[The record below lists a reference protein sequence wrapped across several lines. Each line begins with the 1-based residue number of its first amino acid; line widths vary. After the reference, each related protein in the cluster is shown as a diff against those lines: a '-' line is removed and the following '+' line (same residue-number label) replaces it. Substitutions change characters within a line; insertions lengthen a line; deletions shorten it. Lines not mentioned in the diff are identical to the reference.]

1 MDYNVAYEDET
12 EKREEILRQIIGEL
26 GEGSFLQG
34 PIYFHYG
41 KHTKIGK
48 NLFPRAMSQAQECFS
63 PAFGECRE
71 GQIPR
76 SLLRNKL
83 DAP

>member
-1 MDYNVAYEDET
+1 M
-12 EKREEILRQIIGEL
+12 L
-26 GEGSFLQG
+26 
-34 PIYFHYG
+34 
-41 KHTKIGK
+41 

-76 SLLRNKL
+76 SSLRNKL
-83 DAP
+83 DDPQLAVGFLTKKTTRMVLSMTDTILVAFM